1 MSSQAESYDIMRTVR
16 WLYYQVSNSLALVK
30 EYDRIV
36 NRNFLED
43 ILESGEITEVMEKR
57 LENVRTQ
64 YAMLEEL
71 ELKKQFNPTILMD

>member
-1 MSSQAESYDIMRTVR
+1 MTTQAEPYDIMRTVR